1 MSEMR
6 TIQPKNLEIAGANL
20 NGQKFKPP
28 GKKFRKFWYTSR
40 GFPLFFLEILD
51 DSVPC
56 ATGSCQKFKPDVLVE
71 WKAPWAFSPFVSLS
85 YLVIS
90 CS

>member
-1 MSEMR
+1 MR
-6 TIQPKNLEIAGANL
+6 TIQPKTLEIAGANL
-20 NGQKFKPP
+20 NGKKFKPP
-28 GKKFRKFWYTSR
+28 GKKFENFGIPRDV
-40 GFPLFFLEILD
+40 FPLFFFFLILD

-56 ATGSCQKFKPDVLVE
+56 ATGSCQKFKPDVLFE
-71 WKAPWAFSPFVSLS
+71 WEAPWAFPSSVPLS

>member
-1 MSEMR
+1 MER
-6 TIQPKNLEIAGANL
+6 NL
-20 NGQKFKPP
+20 NLREKNSKILVYLAMFSSV
-28 GKKFRKFWYTSR
+28 F
-40 GFPLFFLEILD
+40 FFLILD

-56 ATGSCQKFKPDVLVE
+56 ASGSCQKFKPDVLFE
-71 WKAPWAFSPFVSLS
+71 WEAPWAFPSSVPLS

>member
-1 MSEMR
+1 MER
-6 TIQPKNLEIAGANL
+6 NL
-20 NGQKFKPP
+20 NLWEKNSKILVYLAMFSSV
-28 GKKFRKFWYTSR
+28 F
-40 GFPLFFLEILD
+40 FFLILD

-56 ATGSCQKFKPDVLVE
+56 ASGSCQKFKPDVLFE
-71 WKAPWAFSPFVSLS
+71 WEAPWAFPSSVPLS

>member
-1 MSEMR
+1 MER
-6 TIQPKNLEIAGANL
+6 NLKL
-20 NGQKFKPP
+20 P
-28 GKKFRKFWYTSR
+28 GKKFENF
-40 GFPLFFLEILD
+40 GICFFVLEILD
-51 DSVPC
+51 DFVPC

-71 WKAPWAFSPFVSLS
+71 WKAPWAFSTSVSLS

>member
-1 MSEMR
+1 MER
-6 TIQPKNLEIAGANL
+6 NL
-20 NGQKFKPP
+20 NLREKNSKILVYLAMFSSV
-28 GKKFRKFWYTSR
+28 FF
-40 GFPLFFLEILD
+40 FFFFLILD

-71 WKAPWAFSPFVSLS
+71 WKAPWAFPPSLPLS

>member
-1 MSEMR
+1 MER
-6 TIQPKNLEIAGANL
+6 NL
-20 NGQKFKPP
+20 NLREKNSKILVYLAMFSSV
-28 GKKFRKFWYTSR
+28 F
-40 GFPLFFLEILD
+40 FFLILD

-56 ATGSCQKFKPDVLVE
+56 ASGSCQKFKADVLFE
-71 WKAPWAFSPFVSLS
+71 WEAPWAFPSSVPLS

>member
-1 MSEMR
+1 MER
-6 TIQPKNLEIAGANL
+6 NL
-20 NGQKFKPP
+20 NLREKNSKILVYLAMFSSV
-28 GKKFRKFWYTSR
+28 F
-40 GFPLFFLEILD
+40 FFLILD

-56 ATGSCQKFKPDVLVE
+56 ACGSCQKFKPDVLFE
-71 WKAPWAFSPFVSLS
+71 WEAPWAFPSSVPLS